1 MTLQVRAPVAGRAV
15 RLADVPDE
23 VFAQG
28 LVGPGTAINPKPAP
42 DDALAPVSGL
52 LAKLHPHAFVV
63 VASGR
68 SPVCPVVA
76 LDAPWSAL
84 SAVVE
89 QGEVATGTRCSSGAA
104 PDPAPVGGRGA
115 LSRPASGRARL
126 VAYPRRTT
134 GQARS
139 RSPAR
144 TGGASRTLGRRG
156 THSPAN
162 PANQEQDRA
171 DQHAAQAPRA
181 VP

>member
-63 VASGR
+63 VAEGGRGVLVHLGIDTVQLRGAGFELLAKEGEPVAAGQPVVRWDPAAVAASGR

-76 LDAPWSAL
+76 LDASWSAL

-89 QGEVATGTRCSSGAA
+89 QGEVAAG
-104 PDPAPVGGRGA
+104 DPLFVW
-115 LSRPASGRARL
+115 
-126 VAYPRRTT
+126 
-134 GQARS
+134 
-139 RSPAR
+139 
-144 TGGASRTLGRRG
+144 
-156 THSPAN
+156 
-162 PANQEQDRA
+162 E
-171 DQHAAQAPRA
+171 
-181 VP
+181 

>member
-63 VASGR
+63 VAEGGRGVLVHLGIDTVQLRGAGFELLAKEGEPVAAGQPVVRWDPAAVAASGR

-76 LDAPWSAL
+76 LDASWSAL

-89 QGEVATGTRCSSGAA
+89 QGEVVAG
-104 PDPAPVGGRGA
+104 DPLFVWE
-115 LSRPASGRARL
+115 RL
-126 VAYPRRTT
+126 R
-134 GQARS
+134 
-139 RSPAR
+139 
-144 TGGASRTLGRRG
+144 
-156 THSPAN
+156 
-162 PANQEQDRA
+162 
-171 DQHAAQAPRA
+171 
-181 VP
+181 

>member
-63 VASGR
+63 VAEGGRGVLVHLGIDTVQLRGAGFELLAKEGEPVAAGQPMVRWDPAAVAASGR
-68 SPVCPVVA
+68 SPLCPVVA

-89 QGEVATGTRCSSGAA
+89 QGEVAAGGPLFIWSS
-104 PDPAPVGGRGA
+104 P
-115 LSRPASGRARL
+115 
-126 VAYPRRTT
+126 
-134 GQARS
+134 
-139 RSPAR
+139 
-144 TGGASRTLGRRG
+144 
-156 THSPAN
+156 
-162 PANQEQDRA
+162 
-171 DQHAAQAPRA
+171 
-181 VP
+181 

>member
-28 LVGPGTAINPKPAP
+28 LVGPGTAIDPKPAP

-63 VASGR
+63 VAEGGRGVLVHLGIDTVQLRGAGFELLAKEGEPVAAGQPLVRWDAAAVAASGR

-89 QGEVATGTRCSSGAA
+89 QGEVATGDLLFVWSS
-104 PDPAPVGGRGA
+104 P
-115 LSRPASGRARL
+115 
-126 VAYPRRTT
+126 
-134 GQARS
+134 
-139 RSPAR
+139 
-144 TGGASRTLGRRG
+144 
-156 THSPAN
+156 
-162 PANQEQDRA
+162 
-171 DQHAAQAPRA
+171 
-181 VP
+181 

>member
-63 VASGR
+63 VAEGGRGVLVHLGIDTVQLRGAGFELLAKEGEPVAAGQPMVRWDPAAVAASGR

-89 QGEVATGTRCSSGAA
+89 QGKVAAGDPLFIWSG
-104 PDPAPVGGRGA
+104 P
-115 LSRPASGRARL
+115 
-126 VAYPRRTT
+126 
-134 GQARS
+134 
-139 RSPAR
+139 
-144 TGGASRTLGRRG
+144 
-156 THSPAN
+156 
-162 PANQEQDRA
+162 
-171 DQHAAQAPRA
+171 
-181 VP
+181 

>member
-63 VASGR
+63 VAEGGRGVLVHLGIDTVQLRGAGFELLAKEGEPVAAGQPVVRWDPAAVAASGR

-76 LDAPWSAL
+76 LDASWSAL

-89 QGEVATGTRCSSGAA
+89 QGEVAAG
-104 PDPAPVGGRGA
+104 DPLFVWE
-115 LSRPASGRARL
+115 RL
-126 VAYPRRTT
+126 R
-134 GQARS
+134 
-139 RSPAR
+139 
-144 TGGASRTLGRRG
+144 
-156 THSPAN
+156 
-162 PANQEQDRA
+162 
-171 DQHAAQAPRA
+171 
-181 VP
+181 